1 MKRLGRKEVMGE
13 MVSDECNGLCG
24 SWMGQGYCM
33 QVYRCLSVFKRR
45 LGKLMDEQ
53 IRKQVVGGR

>member
-1 MKRLGRKEVMGE
+1 M
-13 MVSDECNGLCG
+13 SNECNGLCG

-33 QVYRCLSVFKRR
+33 QVYSRCLSVFKRK

-53 IRKQVVGGR
+53 IYK

>member
-1 MKRLGRKEVMGE
+1 M
-13 MVSDECNGLCG
+13 SDECNGLCG